1 MIDCFFVCR
10 MFWTRH
16 AAVGTSSYDSS
27 LGTATIG
34 SSSCSYLL
42 LFFYQKRYDTV
53 VCTILHTLIIFSL
66 THLTPTSLYL
76 PLPPSLPP
84 FLALL
89 PPSPTHPSPLTRSS
103 SFPPSI
109 PLLTLSL
116 PRSLPLSPT
125 SLTLTLSP
133 SLPLS
138 LSLYLSLPLPLY
150 YCCFS

>member
-1 MIDCFFVCR
+1 

-89 PPSPTHPSPLTRSS
+89 PPSPTHPSPLTV
-103 SFPPSI
+103 FLLPSLD
-109 PLLTLSL
+109 PSLTLSL

-133 SLPLS
+133 SLSLS